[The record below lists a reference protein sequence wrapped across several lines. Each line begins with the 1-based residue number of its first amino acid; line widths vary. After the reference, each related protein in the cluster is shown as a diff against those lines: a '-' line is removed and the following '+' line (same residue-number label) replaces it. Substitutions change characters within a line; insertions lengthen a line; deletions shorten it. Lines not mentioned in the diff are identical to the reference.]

1 MVTAGGI
8 YLHIHLIKIQHSI
21 YHMNHVQSV
30 DIYTPTYMKRYPDSS
45 GQIMPKQCTYINPF
59 ILASPLIQNT
69 GYFTDLLILALACSS
84 QNSRKIKDHKNIGIY
99 SIT

>member
-1 MVTAGGI
+1 
-8 YLHIHLIKIQHSI
+8 
-21 YHMNHVQSV
+21 MNHVQSV

-84 QNSRKIKDHKNIGIY
+84 QNSRKIKDPQKYRDLQYYIMPTQCTDHDGSLLILALV
-99 SIT
+99 